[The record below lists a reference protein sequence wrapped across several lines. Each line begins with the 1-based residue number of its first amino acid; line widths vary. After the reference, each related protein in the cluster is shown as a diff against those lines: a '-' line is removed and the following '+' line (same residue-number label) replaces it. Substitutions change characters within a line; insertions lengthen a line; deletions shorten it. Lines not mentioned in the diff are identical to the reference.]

1 LLIMSPILERHLLRR
16 SVDEQSRRRGFRFNP
31 DGLHLNSRGAGLL
44 SDVIVEYLET
54 VG

>member
-1 LLIMSPILERHLLRR
+1 MSPILERHLLRR